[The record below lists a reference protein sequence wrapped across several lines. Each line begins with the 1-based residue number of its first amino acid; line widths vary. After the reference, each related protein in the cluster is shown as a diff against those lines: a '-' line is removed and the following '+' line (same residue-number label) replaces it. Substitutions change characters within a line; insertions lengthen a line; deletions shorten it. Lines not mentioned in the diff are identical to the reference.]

1 MIKPAY
7 YVGIEFVAGSY
18 TTITDDVLKASYN
31 RTLGGAFSGFTP
43 GGASFII
50 DNPSGKYSPSNA
62 ASPFA
67 GLMRPNLPIKLAVE
81 YPDITQTTIVDKSTN
96 QNTGSILGDSHQW
109 VEGLIPVG
117 SALKFDGTSGMILTE
132 QSNPITSAADPFTIE
147 SWITLHEMKAADTG
161 LFCAN
166 RSLVGAWGLFR
177 NVEDNNIS
185 FSVRDN
191 GALRNVNID
200 VSSKLNQAAHYA
212 GVNHG
217 NGGISFF
224 VNGVLTGTDSA
235 AVVGSISNLR
245 LLMNGLINKS
255 GAAAT
260 DHQNMTIDECRLWT
274 IARSQDDIIGSMNKP
289 LRGDESGLW
298 GYWPMDGLNRSL
310 FTGFID
316 DWKPDPSLSAIR
328 NTYITARDAGK
339 VLRHKT
345 ITTSLFTNYN
355 AGSLFTEI
363 LTGAGVSSLSV
374 DTMDDVIPFAF
385 YRDRNAQNAIDE
397 LIQAG
402 YSFAYIDG
410 AGTFNVKKRYY
421 EIEGSIVG
429 SLSEFMALNY
439 TLSDRAVYN
448 YVTVEGEPRR
458 AATST
463 QTLAS
468 LPTPFYI
475 PASSAI
481 SFFLEYLDP
490 ANSEPVPGIEMVT
503 PVSSTDYL
511 TNAASNGGG
520 ANLTATTSVS
530 AVFFAQTAYNT
541 VFNGSATDAYLTKYT
556 LRGKP
561 VQRLSRFTA
570 LSEHAS
576 SQNFYG
582 TLVYA
587 LSNPLIGDQRFG
599 QNYADFILAR
609 NADPFPE
616 LGCVIQNEF
625 PLLLSAEVSDQ
636 LHIVNTFSGI
646 NSAHVIQ
653 AMNHTIDL
661 TRGLQHTAEYT
672 IERYNDQ
679 GVFVLDHPVYGEL
692 DDRKLGF

>member
-1 MIKPAY
+1 MA
-7 YVGIEFVAGSY
+7 
-18 TTITDDVLKASYN
+18 
-31 RTLGGAFSGFTP
+31 TP
-43 GGASFII
+43 GS
-50 DNPSGKYSPSNA
+50 
-62 ASPFA
+62 
-67 GLMRPNLPIKLAVE
+67 
-81 YPDITQTTIVDKSTN
+81 
-96 QNTGSILGDSHQW
+96 
-109 VEGLIPVG
+109 
-117 SALKFDGTSGMILTE
+117 
-132 QSNPITSAADPFTIE
+132 
-147 SWITLHEMKAADTG
+147 
-161 LFCAN
+161 
-166 RSLVGAWGLFR
+166 
-177 NVEDNNIS
+177 
-185 FSVRDN
+185 SVIN
-191 GALRNVNID
+191 
-200 VSSKLNQAAHYA
+200 
-212 GVNHG
+212 
-217 NGGISFF
+217 
-224 VNGVLTGTDSA
+224 VNGVNAPITVTTFTDDTIDLTVAEYSIGGTVGGSLYFPGDIYSAWMQSGVYYDFGSAEVRRKIYDADQNVLYPGTAGDLWTGTRPDLFLCFDTSSA
-235 AVVGSISNLR
+235 WAVNKGSRGGTFTI
-245 LLMNGLINKS
+245 NGT
-255 GAAAT
+255 AAAP
-260 DHQNMTIDECRLWT
+260 
-274 IARSQDDIIGSMNKP
+274 GSAQLIHAK
-289 LRGDESGLW
+289 RD
-298 GYWPMDGLNRSL
+298 L
-310 FTGFID
+310 FAGFID

-339 VLRHKT
+339 VLRHRT

-355 AGSLFTEI
+355 AGSLFSEI
-363 LTGAGVSSLSV
+363 LTGAGVASFTV
-374 DTMDDVIPFAF
+374 DTMQDVIPFAF

-397 LIQAG
+397 MIQAG

-410 AGTFNVKKRYY
+410 AGTFKVKKRYY

-570 LSEHAS
+570 LSEHTS

-582 TLVYA
+582 TLAYA
-587 LSNPLIGDQRFG
+587 LSNPLIGDQQFG
-599 QNYADFILAR
+599 QNYAGFILAR
-609 NADPFPE
+609 NADPFPD

-625 PLLLSAEVSDQ
+625 PLILSAEVSDQ

-653 AMNHTIDL
+653 AMSHTIDL

-679 GVFVLDHPVYGEL
+679 GALSLDHPVYGLL
-692 DDRKLGF
+692 DSRRLGF